1 MKAKSTNEWV
11 VTTLHVLVR
20 VYVHREVYE
29 GPMTDFKPGSRNQI
43 KSTQMKCYSKIIKKP
58 YIL

>member
-20 VYVHREVYE
+20 VYVYREVYE

-43 KSTQMKCYSKIIKKP
+43 KSTQMKCYSKII
-58 YIL
+58 